1 MTTFSG
7 LVILVGYMAFDSF
20 TSNWQNA
27 LYREYGVSSVQM
39 MCGVNLF
46 SCLFTAVSLLQQG
59 GFTTSAHFMMK
70 VTDVNARG
78 SFPSPEIKFVCF
90 FFFKKHTVDAVCQLY
105 VTLWLQE
112 T

>member
-78 SFPSPEIKFVCF
+78 FFPVQRLSLCF
-90 FFFKKHTVDAVCQLY
+90 FFFKKHTVDAVCQLH
-105 VTLWLQE
+105 VTLWLRE